1 MGQEQLPNSNQQPV
15 GGDFV
20 PQASFLPPVKH
31 MAYGPPEALEAIAN
45 HSEAEHFADLRPD
58 SILNLYRTERFNF
71 LAGDKLIPALQ
82 DYIDSPDSDIPRED
96 FNRNFSGE
104 LSPRGFLLDREGNET
119 KYRPDSIA
127 RFRVDPAKQDE
138 ALDAAYQQFKAEQK
152 MAEAVDDIEQSADDK
167 FSLEP
172 SELGANSVDKLQQK
186 QAERDKQNEIVIAH
200 FKAYG
205 ATDEQI
211 QAYRQDIARMKE
223 AELKRGRLF
232 PHQAG
237 FVHFEALTSAR
248 EETDNLDMG
257 VGSGFEQGDRVKVQR
272 TSGKVERQW
281 TFMGIRKDTGLALVA
296 RFDEQGRRIYKD
308 YSLDDLKKLNP
319 R

>member
-1 MGQEQLPNSNQQPV
+1 
-15 GGDFV
+15 
-20 PQASFLPPVKH
+20 
-31 MAYGPPEALEAIAN
+31 
-45 HSEAEHFADLRPD
+45 
-58 SILNLYRTERFNF
+58 
-71 LAGDKLIPALQ
+71 
-82 DYIDSPDSDIPRED
+82 
-96 FNRNFSGE
+96 
-104 LSPRGFLLDREGNET
+104 
-119 KYRPDSIA
+119 
-127 RFRVDPAKQDE
+127 
-138 ALDAAYQQFKAEQK
+138 